1 LAKRITV
8 GIYIA
13 EDDLDV
19 LAWFNLLK
27 ANGFPLSK
35 WVSILLIAEEI
46 GEALDIGAITEEEIN
61 RLRTLEGIAQ
71 ITEAAPV
78 KRPQTI
84 MFGTG
89 NAQAQQK
96 PKSTEWTYGWHIKA
110 KDGTYKVGS
119 VINISIARKNIQSIL
134 IGLRNRKIQVSTRI
148 KALVRKYVAY
158 ESTLRAPI
166 GIDANRML
174 SQFQLKDSSRQ
185 VEKGTKISAPKKEQ
199 KIPLA
204 EEGRADIV
212 VVPPPS
218 APEPAPTPPAP
229 QKPKNPLLDYI

>member
-1 LAKRITV
+1 MTV

-46 GEALDIGAITEEEIN
+46 GETLDIGAITEEEID

-71 ITEAAPV
+71 ITEAIPV
-78 KRPQTI
+78 KRPQSI

-134 IGLRNRKIQVSTRI
+134 VGLRNRKIQVSTRI
-148 KALVRKYVAY
+148 KALVRKYVSY
-158 ESTLRAPI
+158 ESMLRAPI
-166 GIDANRML
+166 RIDANRML
-174 SQFQLKDSSRQ
+174 SQFQLKDSNKS
-185 VEKGTKISAPKKEQ
+185 VEKGAKTFASKKEQ
-199 KIPLA
+199 KVSLA
-204 EEGRADIV
+204 GEGRADIV
-212 VVPPPS
+212 VTPPPS
-218 APEPAPTPPAP
+218 SPKSTVIPSPS